1 MSKRSFFPCNCHLF
15 RKKAVPLR
23 PNNMPNRLDMTTTSN
38 AMNALKKAIAHKKEA
53 KQKFERWLQ
62 EKGIEGEVVAL

>member
-1 MSKRSFFPCNCHLF
+1 
-15 RKKAVPLR
+15 
-23 PNNMPNRLDMTTTSN
+23 MPNRLDMTTTSN